1 VSLLPA
7 ELRTELESAL
17 VRLDMRLI
25 PDLIRQVGEFD
36 PELGGSMASLAD
48 KLAYTPILH
57 AIAARKTVA
66 HEGQL

>member
-1 VSLLPA
+1 
-7 ELRTELESAL
+7 
-17 VRLDMRLI
+17 MRLI